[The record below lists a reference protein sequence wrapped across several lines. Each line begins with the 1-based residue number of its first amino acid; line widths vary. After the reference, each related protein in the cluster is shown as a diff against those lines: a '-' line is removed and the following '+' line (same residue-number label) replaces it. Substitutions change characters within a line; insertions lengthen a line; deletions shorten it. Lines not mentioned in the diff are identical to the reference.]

1 MTSEAGAPT
10 APKRAGRREWLGLA
24 VLTLACLLYVM
35 DLTVLHL
42 AVPAISR
49 DLRPSSVE
57 LLWIIDIYGFMVAG
71 FLITMGTLGDRIGRR
86 KVLLIGGAAFGGASI
101 LAAFSPTAETLILSR
116 ALLGI
121 AGATIAPSTLSLI
134 FTMFEDPKERSTAV
148 GLWVSAFSAGGVIG
162 PILGG
167 ILLSQF
173 WWGSVFLLAVPVMA
187 ALLLL
192 GPRLLPEYRDPDAGR
207 IDLVSVVLSLTAI
220 LSLIFGLKQTAQDGP
235 TPLALGSIA
244 VGLVVGVAWVRRQLS
259 SADPMFDL
267 SLFRIPRFATSLAIN
282 FLAIFLAIGFFLF
295 VAQYMQLVLGLT
307 PLEAGLWSLPEAV
320 GFILGPNLA
329 PRIVRHIRPAYLM
342 AGGFLLA
349 GAGLLLLSTI
359 TASSPNGLAL
369 VVISSAII
377 ALGLGP
383 VFGLTTELIVGS
395 APPSEPAR
403 PRDVGDRF
411 GGRRRARALR
421 PRFDRGGDLPVA
433 HCRGAA
439 GRRPGGRRGGRQG
452 HARGRRRGRGD
463 PAPGGR
469 GGIAPFGAERLRRGH
484 AGGLP
489 DQRRRI
495 GGGRRRHVRR
505 AAARPAD
512 QGEAAGHGTG
522 DRAGDRA
529 LRGTGGRPA
538 RGGLACARIVN
549 MSVRFRIDPSSRTA
563 RPRWASRSR
572 LRRSRRSGRG
582 SGRR

>member
-1 MTSEAGAPT
+1 
-10 APKRAGRREWLGLA
+10 
-24 VLTLACLLYVM
+24 
-35 DLTVLHL
+35 
-42 AVPAISR
+42 
-49 DLRPSSVE
+49 
-57 LLWIIDIYGFMVAG
+57 
-71 FLITMGTLGDRIGRR
+71 
-86 KVLLIGGAAFGGASI
+86 
-101 LAAFSPTAETLILSR
+101 
-116 ALLGI
+116 
-121 AGATIAPSTLSLI
+121 
-134 FTMFEDPKERSTAV
+134 
-148 GLWVSAFSAGGVIG
+148 
-162 PILGG
+162 
-167 ILLSQF
+167 
-173 WWGSVFLLAVPVMA
+173 MA

-207 IDLVSVVLSLTAI
+207 IDLISVVLSLTAI

-395 APPSEPAR
+395 APPE
-403 PRDVGDRF
+403 
-411 GGRRRARALR
+411 RA
-421 PRFDRGGDLPVA
+421 
-433 HCRGAA
+433 GAA
-439 GRRPGGRRGGRQG
+439 TGMSETGSEVGGALGLSVLGLIGVAIYRSRIAEELPAGVPADVAAA
-452 HARGRRRGRGD
+452 ARDTLGAAVEVAATLP
-463 PAPGGR
+463 PAAGE
-469 GGIAPFGAERLRRGH
+469 ALLRSAQSAFVEGMQV
-484 AGGLP
+484 ACLISVVVSVVVAV
-489 DQRRRI
+489 D
-495 GGGRRRHVRR
+495 HVRR

-549 MSVRFRIDPSSRTA
+549 MSVRFRTTIQQNGKTALGFEVPPAAVEALGAGKRPPVTVTINGYSYRNTVAVMGGASMIGVSAEHRGPAKVTGGEEVDVELALDTAPREVTVPPELQAALDADPAAGATFDKLSYSNKSWHALQVTGTNNPETRA
-563 RPRWASRSR
+563 RRVEKSIAA
-572 LRRSRRSGRG
+572 LREGRV
-582 SGRR
+582 R

>member
-1 MTSEAGAPT
+1 MTSEVAAAT
-10 APKRAGRREWLGLA
+10 TPKRAGRREWLGLA

-86 KVLLIGGAAFGGASI
+86 KVLLVGGAAFGAASI
-101 LAAFSPTAETLILSR
+101 LAAYSPTPEMLILSR

-134 FTMFEDPKERSTAV
+134 FAMFEDPKERSTAV

-167 ILLSQF
+167 ILLAQF

-187 ALLLL
+187 ALLIL
-192 GPRLLPEYRDPDAGR
+192 GPRLLPEYRDPAAGR
-207 IDLVSVVLSLTAI
+207 IDLLSVVLSLGAI
-220 LSLIFGLKQTAQDGP
+220 LVLIFGLKQTAQDGL
-235 TPLALGSIA
+235 TPLSIGAIGVGLA
-244 VGLVVGVAWVRRQLS
+244 VGAAWVRRQLT

-267 SLFRIPRFATSLAIN
+267 SLFRIPRFATSLVIN

-349 GAGLLLLSTI
+349 GAGLLLLSSI
-359 TASSPNGLAL
+359 TADSTNGLAL

-395 APPSEPAR
+395 APPERAGAATGMSETGSEVGGALGLSILGLIGVAIYRSRIAEELPAGV
-403 PRDVGDRF
+403 PPDVAAAAKDTLG
-411 GGRRRARALR
+411 AAVEVAAT
-421 PRFDRGGDLPVA
+421 LP
-433 HCRGAA
+433 GAA
-439 GRRPGGRRGGRQG
+439 GEALLRSAQSAFVEGMQVACLISVALSIVVAVITFVGLRHVPPTKEEPLGMEQG
-452 HARGRRRGRGD
+452 TEQGAEQANGPRD
-463 PAPGGR
+463 PAP
-469 GGIAPFGAERLRRGH
+469 AP
-484 AGGLP
+484 
-489 DQRRRI
+489 
-495 GGGRRRHVRR
+495 R
-505 AAARPAD
+505 AAAS
-512 QGEAAGHGTG
+512 
-522 DRAGDRA
+522 
-529 LRGTGGRPA
+529 PA
-538 RGGLACARIVN
+538 RE
-549 MSVRFRIDPSSRTA
+549 
-563 RPRWASRSR
+563 
-572 LRRSRRSGRG
+572 SGT
-582 SGRR
+582 